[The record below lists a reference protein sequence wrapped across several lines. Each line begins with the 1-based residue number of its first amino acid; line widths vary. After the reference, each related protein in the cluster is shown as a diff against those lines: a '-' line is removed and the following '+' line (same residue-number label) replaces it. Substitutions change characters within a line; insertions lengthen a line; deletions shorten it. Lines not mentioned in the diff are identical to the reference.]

1 MSSHRSKLFI
11 LIFVFALGA
20 CFCDLQAGIEEGLV
34 AYWPLDD
41 SLADVTGNGHDGVM
55 LNGVVTYIPGIKGGA
70 VKLPGTEDFRISY
83 PVWASGDSSLTV
95 SGWVYVASKDEFWMD
110 YTASLLTAQRG
121 DCENAYI
128 LKAAY
133 RFDELRIEFAIHGNY
148 VSDHIFYAPDPEDF
162 YGKWHHLVGVVDR
175 QMQAVKLYY
184 DAHVVSAGALSI
196 GAVYPT
202 KSFLG
207 SYDYITARN
216 GATRFVSPSHRLDE
230 IRLYSRALTNDEI
243 LELYTGVNSEPVVD
257 AGEDVD
263 IEGEDVSSAVIIGSA
278 TDEDVEDSLQY
289 RWLEGDTILLDWTI
303 VENGECPLSLG
314 SLGLGIGSHT
324 FTLEV
329 TDGHH
334 TVPDL
339 MMVTIENSAPNLAP
353 SGGGVYQINSP
364 VTLGG
369 EVSDYDGDRLYYKW
383 LHGDEQIDIGEIQTI
398 AGNVPVALPNVI
410 VSDLALGTH
419 TFTLQVN
426 DSINPIQ
433 SKNIIAN
440 ITDSE
445 APTLAPVAYKS
456 ILWPQNKEMIPIA
469 ITANACDN
477 SGGTVTLSA
486 IISSSEPSSDL
497 WPNDLFPDWT
507 LPMID
512 QEAGTIDLSLRAECS
527 PKCSVR
533 TYTITITAEDESGN
547 QSSSTL
553 EIIAPHDKRKN

>member
-1 MSSHRSKLFI
+1 MREMSSRETDRACPLF
-11 LIFVFALGA
+11 L
-20 CFCDLQAGIEEGLV
+20 
-34 AYWPLDD
+34 
-41 SLADVTGNGHDGVM
+41 
-55 LNGVVTYIPGIKGGA
+55 
-70 VKLPGTEDFRISY
+70 
-83 PVWASGDSSLTV
+83 
-95 SGWVYVASKDEFWMD
+95 
-110 YTASLLTAQRG
+110 
-121 DCENAYI
+121 
-128 LKAAY
+128 
-133 RFDELRIEFAIHGNY
+133 
-148 VSDHIFYAPDPEDF
+148 
-162 YGKWHHLVGVVDR
+162 
-175 QMQAVKLYY
+175 
-184 DAHVVSAGALSI
+184 
-196 GAVYPT
+196 
-202 KSFLG
+202 
-207 SYDYITARN
+207 
-216 GATRFVSPSHRLDE
+216 PSHRLDE

-456 ILWPQNKEMIPIA
+456 IPSRVKVSSPTHATIA
-469 ITANACDN
+469 
-477 SGGTVTLSA
+477 
-486 IISSSEPSSDL
+486 
-497 WPNDLFPDWT
+497 
-507 LPMID
+507 
-512 QEAGTIDLSLRAECS
+512 AGQSHCR
-527 PKCSVR
+527 
-533 TYTITITAEDESGN
+533 
-547 QSSSTL
+547 QSSPAVNHPATCGPTIYLPTGRS
-553 EIIAPHDKRKN
+553 P